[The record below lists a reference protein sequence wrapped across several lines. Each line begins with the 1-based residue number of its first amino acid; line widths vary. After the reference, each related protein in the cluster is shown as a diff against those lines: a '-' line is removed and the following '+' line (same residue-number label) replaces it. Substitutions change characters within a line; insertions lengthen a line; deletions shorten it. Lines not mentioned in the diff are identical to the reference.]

1 MLSTILHGGNSK
13 GVAVAVNSQS
23 FAWGAVSALC
33 PSTERQE
40 HNVKMKGE
48 TKGHQIQRTPS
59 SQCQYSISALF
70 LEAAAYFDFSQITL

>member
-1 MLSTILHGGNSK
+1 M
-13 GVAVAVNSQS
+13 AVNSQS
-23 FAWGAVSALC
+23 FAWGAESALC

-48 TKGHQIQRTPS
+48 TKRHQIQRTPG

-70 LEAAAYFDFSQITL
+70 VEAAAYIDFPQITL